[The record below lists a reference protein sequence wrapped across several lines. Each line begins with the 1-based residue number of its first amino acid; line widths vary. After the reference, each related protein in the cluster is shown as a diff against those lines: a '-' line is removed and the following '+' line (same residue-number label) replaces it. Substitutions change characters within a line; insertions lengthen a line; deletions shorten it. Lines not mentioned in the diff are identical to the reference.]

1 MLDNGLQDCYGLQH
15 RRYDYNIDHDC
26 GSGRIRNVNGLY
38 NGGWVRDLPL
48 ADEDEND
55 DDGDDGDDDPND
67 SDYDDGDG
75 NDGFKDD
82 EWVDLA

>member
-1 MLDNGLQDCYGLQH
+1 MEAVASGTCALLPVTS
-15 RRYDYNIDHDC
+15 HDLIAIYQ
-26 GSGRIRNVNGLY
+26 RNGLY

-75 NDGFKDD
+75 NYGFEDD
-82 EWVDLA
+82 EWVD